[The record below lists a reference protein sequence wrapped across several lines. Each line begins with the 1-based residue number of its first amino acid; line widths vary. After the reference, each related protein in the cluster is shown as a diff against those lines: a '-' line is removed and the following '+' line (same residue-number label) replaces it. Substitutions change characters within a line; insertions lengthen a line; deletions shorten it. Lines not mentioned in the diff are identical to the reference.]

1 MQQRPIYRLLACL
14 ALSCAAAAAD
24 TVVLRNGFRLDAE
37 RIEVDAVR
45 MRLFKSS
52 GGWIDV
58 PKDQV
63 RRVEREAPRQAVPER
78 APQPSQSSVELPDTP
93 AGIERIAATEGLP
106 GSLLQAVA
114 YAESGIQQDAV
125 SSKGAIGIMQ
135 LMPGTAAE
143 LGVNPHSPRENVMG
157 GAHYLRAMLERYAG
171 DEEQLVKALAAYNA
185 GPGRVEEYGGLP
197 PFAETNAY
205 VAKVL
210 EKYLELDRNG
220 E

>member
-14 ALSCAAAAAD
+14 ALGCAAAAAD
-24 TVVLRNGFRLDAE
+24 TVVLRNGFRLEAE
-37 RIEVDAVR
+37 RVEVGAVR
-45 MRLFKSS
+45 MRLFRAG

-58 PKDQV
+58 PKAQV
-63 RRVEREAPRQAVPER
+63 RRVERETPGQSAPEGAS
-78 APQPSQSSVELPDTP
+78 QPSQNSVQPDTP
-93 AGIERIAATEGLP
+93 AGIERIAASEGLP
-106 GSLLQAVA
+106 GSLLRAVA

-125 SSKGAIGIMQ
+125 SAKGAIGIMQ

-143 LGVNPHSPRENVMG
+143 LGVDPHSPQENVMG
-157 GAHYLRAMLERYAG
+157 GARYLRAMLERYAG

>member
-14 ALSCAAAAAD
+14 ALVCPAASAD
-24 TVVLRNGFRLDAE
+24 TVVLRNGFRLEAA
-37 RIEVDAVR
+37 RIEVDASR
-45 MRLFKSS
+45 MRLFTAG

-58 PKDQV
+58 AKDQV
-63 RRVEREAPRQAVPER
+63 RRVERQAPMPS
-78 APQPSQSSVELPDTP
+78 APATASQPSQPPAQQPDTP
-93 AGIERIAATEGLP
+93 AGIERIAASEGLP

-114 YAESGIQQDAV
+114 YAESGLQQDAV
-125 SSKGAIGIMQ
+125 SEKGAIGIMQ

-143 LGVNPHSPRENVMG
+143 LGVNPHSPQENLMG
-157 GAHYLRAMLERYAG
+157 GARYLRAMLERYAG

>member
-1 MQQRPIYRLLACL
+1 
-14 ALSCAAAAAD
+14 
-24 TVVLRNGFRLDAE
+24 
-37 RIEVDAVR
+37 
-45 MRLFKSS
+45 MRLFTAG

-58 PKDQV
+58 AKDQV
-63 RRVEREAPRQAVPER
+63 RRVERQAPMPSAS
-78 APQPSQSSVELPDTP
+78 ATASQPSQPPAQPPAQQPDTP
-93 AGIERIAATEGLP
+93 AGIERIATSEGLP

-114 YAESGIQQDAV
+114 YAESGLQQDAV
-125 SSKGAIGIMQ
+125 SEKGAIGIMQ

-143 LGVNPHSPRENVMG
+143 LEVDPHSPRENVMG
-157 GAHYLRAMLERYAG
+157 GARYLRAMLERYAG